1 MADERRR
8 AMTDDELG
16 AALRALAPAIA
27 TPAVGP
33 APDRPAG
40 DPAQRARLRLEADAA
55 RPGGRRWSWPV
66 RRSLLLATAL
76 LLVIAAVAGALGL
89 GLPGIRI
96 FPAGSGPRP
105 TDVRATIPPTPTGPA
120 GSPSLRPTPSGPI
133 ESDLGLGTMVPS
145 GSVGDVVDFPVRLP
159 TDPVAG
165 PPDRAWLLDGRLSL
179 VWRARAGL
187 PALDDPR
194 VGLVLSQFRGTLDEG
209 YFGKILGPG
218 TTLTPVTVAGEA
230 GWWLSGEA
238 HELIYVGPDGSP
250 VFDSHRFVGDALL
263 WTDGG
268 LTYRLESG
276 LGMAATIR
284 LAESLR

>member
-1 MADERRR
+1 MADERLR

-27 TPAVGP
+27 TRDVA
-33 APDRPAG
+33 ATADRTAL
-40 DPAQRARLRLEADAA
+40 DPARRVRLRLEADAA
-55 RPGGRRWSWPV
+55 RRDGRRSPTPV
-66 RRSLLLATAL
+66 RRSLLLAAAL
-76 LLVIAAVAGALGL
+76 FLAIAAVAGAVGL

-96 FPAGSGPRP
+96 LPAGSGPVAP
-105 TDVRATIPPTPTGPA
+105 SVPGASDAPA
-120 GSPSLRPTPSGPI
+120 VSPSPISPPARSGPPGAG
-133 ESDLGLGTMVPS
+133 LGLGAQVP
-145 GSVGDVVDFPVRLP
+145 VGTVADAVDFPVRLP

-165 PPDRAWLLDGRLSL
+165 PPDSAWLLDGRLSL

-238 HELIYVGPDGSP
+238 HELIYIGPDGQP
-250 VFDSHRFVGDALL
+250 AFDSHRFVGDALL

-276 LGMAATIR
+276 LEMAATIR